1 MTVTDG
7 WSPADETAFRTWWSQ
22 EFPPELPR
30 TNCEPA
36 STWAV
41 LPRTVVSSFPDITA
55 ITDGDAAITEHAPQH
70 RPPFLQEPSTL
81 EDPTHPGHQS
91 AAEQTSRPRSTAPHE
106 GMPIVDKESEAGER
120 DASKEDPQPGSQV
133 DLSHTLQV
141 SNSERES
148 PHNSPEPSVVR
159 EVVSVNAT
167 RTGKA
172 PRLADR
178 RARQRRGE
186 AVSAAKAC
194 ERCGPIQSTNVL
206 MLLGTPFCA
215 VCQQEIS
222 DQNPR

>member
-22 EFPPELPR
+22 EFPLELPR
-30 TNCEPA
+30 TNSEQT
-36 STWAV
+36 STRSG
-41 LPRTVVSSFPDITA
+41 LPRTVVSSSPDITA
-55 ITDGDAAITEHAPQH
+55 TTNGAISEHAPQH
-70 RPPFLQEPSTL
+70 RPPFLAEPSTL
-81 EDPTHPGHQS
+81 GVPTHPGNQS
-91 AAEQTSRPRSTAPHE
+91 AAEQTSRPGSTASHE
-106 GMPIVDKESEAGER
+106 GMPIVDKESEASER

-133 DLSHTLQV
+133 GLSHTLQV

-172 PRLADR
+172 PRLAGR